1 MTDLGSLCRFRLTL
15 ALAICLT
22 VAAVTEP
29 QAQSTRRGAEPPGI
43 ADAVAVLPFVN
54 ISGTAADDWIGRGI
68 AETVT
73 ADLDRLGTLAVV
85 GSEAVLERESVI
97 GGGATGDEATSRI
110 GRALDVRWVVAG
122 GFQRA
127 GDRVRVTV
135 RVVDVGSGHVAH
147 SATIDGTI
155 ADLFSLQDRIVAEL
169 GQRFEP
175 FAGGGRTLR
184 RESRREPEAAAPSAS
199 AAAAASARRGPA
211 DRTRLEA
218 SGAAGKPA
226 GLGILAGRP
235 IVRPRRTDAP
245 PEIDGRL
252 DDDVWRT
259 ATVITELVQQ
269 SPLDGAPATEETEVY
284 LAYDSDHLYFGFYL
298 HYEDPGIMRANRV
311 DRDRAWQDDLI
322 TVYLDTFMSQQR
334 CYDFD
339 VNAYNVQGD
348 GIINTG
354 GFSGGDGGGAAIPN
368 PDRSWDTLFYSG
380 AQIVEDGY
388 TAEMAIPFKS
398 IRYPEQPSGA
408 PHRWG
413 FQIVR
418 EIKAK
423 NAENAVWAPMSRGIS
438 GFMAQMGVLEGM
450 TDLSTSRNL
459 EILPTFTAIKFG
471 SFDDTTGGFVD
482 RGTTPEAGVNLK
494 YGITS
499 NLTADLAFN
508 PDFSQIESDLA
519 QINVNQRFPLF
530 FSELRPFFLEG
541 QEIFDF
547 TSPVNLVHTRT
558 IVDPNVGGKL
568 TGKVGRTTL
577 GVLVADDEAPGKRD
591 SFDAGFGQTAQV
603 VIGRAKYD
611 LYAESHIG
619 AIVTDR
625 EFLDGYSR
633 VGGVDGQFR
642 LGQTSRFNFVAVQST
657 HRDEAGR
664 ERSGPM
670 GGALVQHN
678 GRNLTAQS
686 FVGIIDPDFRTDVG
700 FVRRVDQRL
709 GGVSVGYRW
718 WPESWLISW
727 GPEASYQ
734 LSYNHEGIREDESLS
749 MGVNLELAKNIGLG
763 ADTNRLLERFGGIDF
778 HRTNYNVFSNV
789 NTSRLFS
796 LGGGFTWGDEI
807 FYDPANPYLGRASSA
822 RLFANLRPIPRL
834 SSQIN
839 VTTSRFS
846 DVRSGGVE
854 VFNIKLFRALTT
866 FTFTDRLLIRNIT
879 EYNSFA
885 KTLALNVLATYRIN
899 ALTVF
904 YVGYDDHYQQAD
916 QLYDEFFP
924 GTELRRTNR
933 AFFTKLQYLFR
944 H

>member
-1 MTDLGSLCRFRLTL
+1 MTNPGSLARIRFTVVLS
-15 ALAICLT
+15 ICLAVAVT
-22 VAAVTEP
+22 AGSETQSTRGGGQPAAVT
-29 QAQSTRRGAEPPGI
+29 
-43 ADAVAVLPFVN
+43 DAVAVLPFQN
-54 ISGTAADDWIGRGI
+54 ISATPADDWLGRGI

-85 GSEAVLERESVI
+85 GPEAVLERAAAMGD
-97 GGGATGDEATSRI
+97 GGTADDVSSRI
-110 GRALDVRWVVAG
+110 GRALGVRWVVTG

-127 GDRVRVTV
+127 GDRIRVTA
-135 RVVDVGSGHVAH
+135 RVIDVGSGDVAH
-147 SATIDGTI
+147 RTTIDGTL
-155 ADLFSLQDRIVAEL
+155 ADVFSVQDRIVAEL
-169 GQRFEP
+169 GRGFGS
-175 FAGGGRTLR
+175 FADGRTLGR
-184 RESRREPEAAAPSAS
+184 ASRPELETAVQAANRAATPAASGPARGGRAGGALTETSS
-199 AAAAASARRGPA
+199 AAGMPA
-211 DRTRLEA
+211 D
-218 SGAAGKPA
+218 
-226 GLGILAGRP
+226 LGILAGRP
-235 IVRPRRTDAP
+235 IVRPGRTDTP

-259 ATVITELVQQ
+259 PTVITELVQQ
-269 SPLDGAPATEETEVY
+269 APLDGAPATEETEVY

-298 HYEDPGIMRANRV
+298 HYQDPGIMRANRV
-311 DRDRAWQDDLI
+311 DRDRAWQDDI
-322 TVYLDTFMSQQR
+322 VTVYLDTFMSQQR

-354 GFSGGDGGGAAIPN
+354 GFGGGDGGGNAIPN

-398 IRYPEQPSGA
+398 FRYPEQPSGT

-413 FQIVR
+413 FQLVR

-423 NAENAVWAPMSRGIS
+423 NAENAVWAPMSRDVS
-438 GFMAQMGVLEGM
+438 GFMAQNGRARG
-450 TDLSTSRNL
+450 
-459 EILPTFTAIKFG
+459 
-471 SFDDTTGGFVD
+471 DDRSVD
-482 RGTTPEAGVNLK
+482 EPQPGDP
-494 YGITS
+494 
-499 NLTADLAFN
+499 ADLHRHQVRFARRHDRRVRRPGDDPGSRRQPEVRDHVEPDGRPCVH

-577 GVLVADDEAPGKRD
+577 GVLVADDAAPGKRD
-591 SFDAGFGQTAQV
+591 DPFDPGFGQSAQV
-603 VIGRAKYD
+603 LIGRARYD

-657 HRDEAGR
+657 HRDEAGN

-670 GGALVQHN
+670 GGALIQHN

-686 FVGIIDPDFRTDVG
+686 FVGIVDPDFRTDVG

-718 WPESWLISW
+718 WPENWLISW
-727 GPEASYQ
+727 GPRVSYQ
-734 LSYNHEGIREDESLS
+734 LSYNHDGIREDESRAVGL
-749 MGVNLELAKNIGLG
+749 NLQFAKNIGLNVN
-763 ADTNRLLERFGGIDF
+763 ANRLLERFGGIDF

-789 NTSRLFS
+789 NTSRLF
-796 LGGGFTWGDEI
+796 
-807 FYDPANPYLGRASSA
+807 
-822 RLFANLRPIPRL
+822 
-834 SSQIN
+834 
-839 VTTSRFS
+839 
-846 DVRSGGVE
+846 
-854 VFNIKLFRALTT
+854 
-866 FTFTDRLLIRNIT
+866 DRLLIRNIT

-885 KTLALNVLATYRIN
+885 KTIALNLLATYRIN

-904 YVGYDDHYQQAD
+904 YVGYDDHYR
-916 QLYDEFFP
+916 QLEQFYDEFFP
-924 GTELRRTNR
+924 GTEFQRTNR

-944 H
+944 Y